1 MVFILL
7 SEIITLKDGIE
18 ILKKRNY
25 DVLINFYEV
34 EKARGN
40 YIQAKQFYNPNF
52 SISYSSINYD
62 PKLRA
67 FYDDNNTQF
76 SAGINWDLI
85 DISGKRF
92 YSIQASY
99 SNWIAQEYLF
109 RSSLREIII
118 QFINQFFQTLSDK
131 EYLNYL
137 KDDFSN
143 YETFLDILSKK
154 YEIGSLSYVD
164 YLKFKFYK
172 LELENAIKEAQL
184 NYENDLRE
192 LSFLLGG
199 GNYEPSIKNDTILES
214 LEINELLKK
223 AYENRSDLKAF
234 KNTKDFYDYELKL
247 YKAYLI
253 PDIYFQFQYDP
264 IGTEYT
270 PRFGIGLSFDLP
282 FFDRKQGFINYY
294 QAQIKQVEILMSK
307 TIENIKLDIE
317 TS

>member
-1 MVFILL
+1 ML
-7 SEIITLKDGIE
+7 II
-18 ILKKRNY
+18 
-25 DVLINFYEV
+25 
-34 EKARGN
+34 
-40 YIQAKQFYNPNF
+40 
-52 SISYSSINYD
+52 
-62 PKLRA
+62 
-67 FYDDNNTQF
+67 
-76 SAGINWDLI
+76 
-85 DISGKRF
+85 
-92 YSIQASY
+92 
-99 SNWIAQEYLF
+99 
-109 RSSLREIII
+109 
-118 QFINQFFQTLSDK
+118 
-131 EYLNYL
+131 
-137 KDDFSN
+137 
-143 YETFLDILSKK
+143 
-154 YEIGSLSYVD
+154 
-164 YLKFKFYK
+164 LKFKFYK

-294 QAQIKQVEILMSK
+294 QAQIKQVEILVNK
-307 TIENIKLDIE
+307 TIENCLVQ
-317 TS
+317 

>member
-1 MVFILL
+1 M
-7 SEIITLKDGIE
+7 
-18 ILKKRNY
+18 
-25 DVLINFYEV
+25 
-34 EKARGN
+34 
-40 YIQAKQFYNPNF
+40 
-52 SISYSSINYD
+52 
-62 PKLRA
+62 
-67 FYDDNNTQF
+67 
-76 SAGINWDLI
+76 
-85 DISGKRF
+85 
-92 YSIQASY
+92 
-99 SNWIAQEYLF
+99 F

-223 AYENRSDLKAF
+223 AYE
-234 KNTKDFYDYELKL
+234 
-247 YKAYLI
+247 
-253 PDIYFQFQYDP
+253 
-264 IGTEYT
+264 
-270 PRFGIGLSFDLP
+270 IGLSFDLP

-307 TIENIKLDIE
+307 TIENCLVQ
-317 TS
+317 

>member
-1 MVFILL
+1 
-7 SEIITLKDGIE
+7 
-18 ILKKRNY
+18 
-25 DVLINFYEV
+25 
-34 EKARGN
+34 
-40 YIQAKQFYNPNF
+40 
-52 SISYSSINYD
+52 
-62 PKLRA
+62 
-67 FYDDNNTQF
+67 
-76 SAGINWDLI
+76 
-85 DISGKRF
+85 
-92 YSIQASY
+92 
-99 SNWIAQEYLF
+99 LF

-234 KNTKDFYDYELKL
+234 KNT
-247 YKAYLI
+247 
-253 PDIYFQFQYDP
+253 
-264 IGTEYT
+264 EYT

-307 TIENIKLDIE
+307 TIENCLVQ
-317 TS
+317 